1 MAEYETIIG
10 RVLRA
15 STRGYDCGAHSR
27 SIGEHH
33 DFGCFVRAP
42 ITNSDRTHAIGLI
55 YKVEIKDDQLVSEL
69 VMGGDLPDSILYDQ
83 RNNRLIPVEIKVL
96 NVGYITYEDYNDLTC
111 VHSLPPRPPMSLSDV
126 CACTQEE
133 VFAFTQHFDFFRI
146 VLQASE
152 VPSDDLI
159 AAAIR
164 CATNIDRD
172 PDESAVFQIK
182 CGQRLARDLSND
194 MKRLAHILALINPGW
209 EDASWG

>member
-1 MAEYETIIG
+1 MNEFETVVG
-10 RVLRA
+10 RILRA

-27 SIGEHH
+27 SISEYH
-33 DFGCFVRAP
+33 DFGRFVRAP
-42 ITNSDRTHAIGLI
+42 ITNSENTHAVGLI

-96 NVGYITYEDYNDLTC
+96 NIGYLTYNDYNEIIPIQ
-111 VHSLPPRPPMSLSDV
+111 SLPPRPPMSLSDV

-133 VFAFTQHFDFFRI
+133 VYEFTKKLDFFRI

-164 CATNIDRD
+164 CATYIDRD
-172 PDESAVFQIK
+172 TDDRMLFQVR

-194 MKRLAHILALINPGW
+194 MKRLAHILALINPVE
-209 EDASWG
+209 EDEAWR